1 MVLVLKRIVAV
12 ILFLSPTVLWAMGVA
27 GIDVSSGLNQPF
39 NAKIPIVA
47 AKPGELADVK
57 VKLAEKDIFDSA
69 GLLRP
74 WALTTMK
81 FEVVTTGDGDG
92 SGYIHITS
100 RDAIREPALEF
111 IIEMKWRNGSLRRK
125 YSVLLEPR

>member
-1 MVLVLKRIVAV
+1 MVSALKRFVAV
-12 ILFLSPTVLWAMGVA
+12 SLFLSPTLLWALGIG
-27 GIDVSSGLNQPF
+27 GIDVASGLNQPF

-69 GLLRP
+69 GLPRP

-81 FEVVTTGDGDG
+81 FEVVTTGDG